1 MKCILNWRLQIRDC
15 DLNVFYYSPLL
26 VRVQHPKHS
35 CLKLFYYCSALYGI
49 MFGIAVSCI
58 PDTSKE
64 MTEKTGLLTPS
75 RFMVIFVAVVGLS
88 SYAMLIETCGNK
100 EQCNLAHPYVTWIPV
115 SIKINMSF

>member
-1 MKCILNWRLQIRDC
+1 
-15 DLNVFYYSPLL
+15 
-26 VRVQHPKHS
+26 
-35 CLKLFYYCSALYGI
+35 
-49 MFGIAVSCI
+49 MFGIAISCI

-115 SIKINMSF
+115 SIKLTCIFFCIHQKNRYLNKNLNESEVRWVHIFIKCIRN